1 MTVRPHRVAWLTDP
15 GLERT
20 RNEDSVLVAE
30 LGPDA
35 RALVV
40 CDGMGG
46 HDAGDVASEAAC
58 RRIFEEID
66 HRADDPDV
74 PGVLVD
80 GLHGAHEAVCA
91 LAAARGGSDMG
102 TTAVVARLRGD
113 RLWFAWVGDSRLLL
127 VRDGAVLTSTVDHT
141 VVQRLIDEGELRPED
156 ASSHPDLHVL
166 TQCVGAA
173 GQGVVPAVTDEPVI
187 LLPGDRI
194 VLCSDGLHDLV
205 SPAEVAEQVAGR
217 DPEEA
222 TRILVELAKARGGHD
237 NVTVVV
243 ASYDGTGAPASPDP
257 PVQAVRSEPR
267 AVERA
272 VSVGPSAAVAAG
284 IGVPVAGIAVLL
296 AFVGGL
302 ALGFLTGRW
311 SA

>member
-1 MTVRPHRVAWLTDP
+1 MTARPHRVAWLTDP

-30 LGPDA
+30 LSPDA

-66 HRADDPDV
+66 ARADDPDV
-74 PGVLVD
+74 AGVLVD
-80 GLHGAHEAVCA
+80 GLHGAHDTVCA

-127 VRDGAVLTSTVDHT
+127 VRDGSVLTSTVDHT
-141 VVQRLIDEGELRPED
+141 VVQRLIDQGELRPED
-156 ASSHPDLHVL
+156 VASHPDLHVL

-187 LLPGDRI
+187 LQPGDRI
-194 VLCSDGLHDLV
+194 VLCTDGLHDLV
-205 SPAEVAEQVAGR
+205 TPAEVAEQVAGR

-237 NVTVVV
+237 NVSVVV
-243 ASYDGTGAPASPDP
+243 ASYDGTGAPTAPDP
-257 PVQAVRSEPR
+257 VASTGRALPPAAERPVAG
-267 AVERA
+267 
-272 VSVGPSAAVAAG
+272 GPSAAVAAG
-284 IGVPVAGIAVLL
+284 IGVPLAGVAVLL
-296 AFVGGL
+296 AFVTGL

-311 SA
+311 TA